1 MWPPREGEPPS
12 PILTHGCALV
22 GWERLRAGGYAAA
35 MTFDRRSMAAL
46 AAASLI
52 VLGSSLAAQQRWPA
66 GHARAGLVQ
75 DPARSTPYAED
86 ADHVANRLFRRLW
99 TATLAPAEVAQVV
112 PGEAELPFVEGWVH
126 KKRKGTDG
134 DRGTFGG
141 DGRMLPLEGLDA
153 DAAKALRADL
163 LALDDKA
170 VAALQTDAALAV
182 HLQNDFLRAAQRLL
196 DVERNLDLVPLLRD
210 CALRLGLSTEHLAK
224 LPDTLRL
231 AARGD
236 APALPANELPE
247 QLGGTAAGFREITR
261 RSTRLFD
268 AEHTLLWSRVFLRH
282 PDGEAALAAMLPKP
296 GDKPAKGEG
305 PTTPIGFR
313 AVLVQGLVAI
323 DAAGVPRA
331 TPLVVD
337 VRTQTLQNREPLGAG
352 NRTFTH
358 DGLDFGIWQLQ
369 REGLRR
375 AEPQQFF
382 RAVRADDLDLFR
394 DYGTA
399 KLTTYRGQCSLCH
412 RVSDSPE
419 PELAGFPVL
428 RAHVQATFA
437 VNGDE
442 RLRLAEQQV
451 GKLLASLRAAN

>member
-1 MWPPREGEPPS
+1 MTFARRS
-12 PILTHGCALV
+12 LAALV
-22 GWERLRAGGYAAA
+22 AAP
-35 MTFDRRSMAAL
+35 L
-46 AAASLI
+46 L
-52 VLGSSLAAQQRWPA
+52 VLGSSLAAQQRWLA

-75 DPARSTPYAED
+75 EPLQASPYAD
-86 ADHVANRLFRRLW
+86 DVDHVANRLFRRLW

-112 PGEAELPFVEGWVH
+112 PGEAPLPFVEGWVH
-126 KKRKGTDG
+126 KKRKGTDK

-141 DGRMLPLEGLDA
+141 DGRMLPLEGLDD

-170 VAALQTDAALAV
+170 LAALQTNPALAV
-182 HLQNDFLRAAQRLL
+182 HLQNDLLRAAQRLL

-210 CALRLGLSTEHLAK
+210 TALRLGLAQQQLAL

-231 AARGD
+231 ALGGD
-236 APALPANELPE
+236 TPALPANELPQ
-247 QLGGTAAGFREITR
+247 QLGGAATGFREITR

-282 PDGEAALAAMLPKP
+282 PDGEAALATLLPKP
-296 GDKPAKGEG
+296 GEKPAKGPG
-305 PTTPIGFR
+305 PTAPIGFR

-323 DAAGVPRA
+323 DAAGTPRA

-337 VRTQTLQNREPLGAG
+337 VRTQTLQNREPLGDDNA
-352 NRTFTH
+352 TFSH

-375 AEPQQFF
+375 GAPQQFF
-382 RAVRADDLDLFR
+382 RAVHADDLDLFR

-428 RAHVQATFA
+428 RAHVQAAFA
-437 VNGDE
+437 VTGDE
-442 RLRLAEQQV
+442 RLRLAEEQV
-451 GKLLASLRAAN
+451 GKLLTKLRAAN